1 MNAKKI
7 IDLVIGLFLG
17 LLIAGLLFLTAR
29 APTGTPVVLLPS
41 PTPQPI
47 VVYVTGAVIRP
58 GVYRLPP
65 ESRLVDAVQAA
76 GGFAEG
82 VDLNQVNLAAPI
94 TDGQQIVI
102 PGLSTLPTPELTI
115 GEGGLLVTPTPFAG
129 TPININ
135 TASVELLVT
144 LPGIG
149 PTTAQLIVDYRE
161 DNGPFTRVEDLLKIP
176 GIGPQTLE
184 EIRGLITVGPNTE

>member
-1 MNAKKI
+1 MKKF
-7 IDLVIGLFLG
+7 IDMTIGIFLG
-17 LLIAGLLFLTAR
+17 LLVAGGLFLTAR
-29 APTGTPVVLLPS
+29 TPSGRPVELLPS

-47 VVYVTGAVIRP
+47 VVYVTGAVNHA
-58 GVYRLPP
+58 GVFRLPP
-65 ESRLVDAVQAA
+65 ESRMVDAVQAA

-82 VDLNQVNLAAPI
+82 ADLNQVNLAAVVV
-94 TDGQQIVI
+94 DGQQIVI

-115 GEGGLLVTPTPFAG
+115 GDNGLLVTPTPFAG

-135 TASVELLVT
+135 TASAELLDT

-161 DNGPFTRVEDLLKIP
+161 ENGLFTRVEDLLKIP
-176 GIGPQTLE
+176 GIGPNTLE
-184 EIRGLITVGPNTE
+184 EIRGLITVG